1 MSLCS
6 RLGVESCHYV
16 GERSFPQ
23 CSPASPRSVLPASL
37 NPFALVALSR
47 LPWQVSSLFD
57 GGLSCGLV
65 AVHAPLQWGLGCLLG
80 RSPLQQQGPHQQS
93 TVQDTPANKDRKKRS
108 RKARE
113 GNPPP
118 TGDCSAQP
126 RMQRGDRA
134 AVRRPV
140 RRHLLMAPWPDR
152 RALERLCGTRDPMTA
167 RSARNMG
174 HRGTTG
180 EEAASGFS
188 HFFCCFNVCVVE
200 TPHVDHRRR
209 VFLCS
214 LTTHP
219 LRSMPPCSG
228 AWVACLGAHP
238 CSSRG
243 HTSNQQCRTPQP
255 TKTGRNGAG
264 RRERAIPHLLGI
276 A

>member
-1 MSLCS
+1 
-6 RLGVESCHYV
+6 
-16 GERSFPQ
+16 
-23 CSPASPRSVLPASL
+23 
-37 NPFALVALSR
+37 
-47 LPWQVSSLFD
+47 
-57 GGLSCGLV
+57 
-65 AVHAPLQWGLGCLLG
+65 
-80 RSPLQQQGPHQQS
+80 
-93 TVQDTPANKDRKKRS
+93 
-108 RKARE
+108 
-113 GNPPP
+113 
-118 TGDCSAQP
+118 
-126 RMQRGDRA
+126 
-134 AVRRPV
+134 
-140 RRHLLMAPWPDR
+140 
-152 RALERLCGTRDPMTA
+152 
-167 RSARNMG
+167 MG

-276 A
+276 AWENQRPTGINQAKVDRLLHARSHGSFVGTTHHFGNSNTRENRPWNSKHYVQ